1 MIGLRG
7 AIFQK
12 LIANGNITSNVS
24 EYLNYPAI
32 FTVEPIPT
40 DVNLPYIIVSQVSE
54 VPNDTKTSDGRELL
68 VDIRIYTQRNGN
80 LNVLES
86 LTEEVYQEFHNEIVV
101 VDNFQNYLL
110 RVVDIVNSDEEE
122 AYGRIV
128 SIRALFSKKII
139 K

>member
-128 SIRALFSKKII
+128 SIRALFSKKNN
-139 K
+139 

>member
-54 VPNDTKTSDGRELL
+54 VPNDTKTNDGRELL
-68 VDIRIYTQRNGN
+68 IDIRIYTQKNGN
-80 LNVLES
+80 VNVIENLV
-86 LTEEVYQEFHNEIVV
+86 EEVYQEFHNEIVV

-122 AYGRIV
+122 VYGRIV
-128 SIRALFSKKII
+128 SIRALFSKKNN
-139 K
+139 

>member
-68 VDIRIYTQRNGN
+68 VDIRIYTQRDGN
-80 LNVLES
+80 LNTLET
-86 LTEEVYQEFHNEIVV
+86 LTEEVYQEFHNEVV
-101 VDNFQNYLL
+101 AVDNFQNYLL

-122 AYGRIV
+122 VYGRIV

>member
-12 LIANGNITSNVS
+12 LISNENITNNVS
-24 EYLNYPAI
+24 EYLGYPSI

-40 DVNLPYIIVSQVSE
+40 DVELPYVIVSQVSE
-54 VPNDTKTSDGRELL
+54 VPNDTKTHDGRELL
-68 VDIRIYTQRNGN
+68 IDIRIYTQRNGN

-122 AYGRIV
+122 VYGRIV
-128 SIRALFSKKII
+128 SIRALFSKKNN
-139 K
+139 

>member
-122 AYGRIV
+122 VYGRIV
-128 SIRALFSKKII
+128 SIRALFSKKNN
-139 K
+139 

>member
-54 VPNDTKTSDGRELL
+54 VPNDTKTHDGRELL
-68 VDIRIYTQRNGN
+68 IDIRIYTQKNGN
-80 LNVLES
+80 VNVIENLV
-86 LTEEVYQEFHNEIVV
+86 EEVYQEFHNEIVV

-122 AYGRIV
+122 VYGRIV
-128 SIRALFSKKII
+128 SIRALFSKKNN
-139 K
+139 

>member
-40 DVNLPYIIVSQVSE
+40 DVNLPYIIVNPVSE
-54 VPNDTKTSDGRELL
+54 VPNDTKTFDGRELL

-122 AYGRIV
+122 VYGRIV
-128 SIRALFSKKII
+128 SIRALFSKKNN
-139 K
+139 